1 MLGDGKAKILTVLNK
16 HKNDFRQA
24 SYIMQSAKIFSSGIR
39 KIPNLA
45 GFLPEY
51 HLASSKEKIDCVLG
65 WGLRPSTRKARA
77 YAEQHR
83 LPFIALEDGFLRSL
97 GLGVSGWPPF
107 AMVVDDLGIYY
118 VTSRAS
124 RLETL
129 ILAADQMSSETLKDA
144 EKAVA
149 LIVANKLSKYN
160 HAPDFSWDLFQ
171 ADDLSAACVPSG
183 THPTHDSSVG
193 CVPTA
198 RTRQLDSVH
207 LQTEKSEDKC
217 LSEKEIVLLIDQT
230 FGDMALKYGG
240 ADENSFKQMFQTALQ
255 ENPQAEIWVKTHPD
269 VLSGKKKGYL
279 TDLPQQAENV
289 RLLAA
294 DVNPISLLEQ
304 VDKVYCVTSQMG
316 FEALLLGKP
325 VTVFG
330 LPWYAGW
337 GVSDDRHPDI
347 ATLRAQNR
355 RAPRS
360 LMQLFAAAYL
370 QYSRYLNPN
379 TGEAGTLFDVIDYLA
394 TARRWNE
401 KLRGNLYC
409 VGLSLWKRAVMKPFF
424 NSPACHLHSLPSL
437 KKLRETTLPHD
448 ARLLVWGR
456 GNDALLN
463 FAAERKLPV
472 LRMEDGFIRSVGLG
486 SNLVPPLSLVTDDM
500 GIYFNPQTP
509 SRLEQILQNQHF
521 SEQDCQTAS
530 TLQTT
535 LTEAEISKYNV
546 GGGML
551 KLPRDGRKVLL
562 VPGQVEDDASI
573 RYGSPEI
580 YKNLDLLKKVR
591 ELNPNAYIIYKPHPD
606 VVSGNRVGQIA
617 AEDTARYADQVAA
630 ECDIITCLKEA
641 DEVHTMTSLSGFEA
655 LLRGKTVHC
664 YGLPFYAGWG
674 LTQDYLSISRRTRK
688 LALWELVAGT
698 LIYYPDYVC
707 PESRRLI
714 NVNTAIEILKK
725 QKAERQ
731 HADLLRRSFL
741 AKQWSKLKQLKVLM
755 K

>member
-1 MLGDGKAKILTVLNK
+1 
-16 HKNDFRQA
+16 
-24 SYIMQSAKIFSSGIR
+24 
-39 KIPNLA
+39 
-45 GFLPEY
+45 
-51 HLASSKEKIDCVLG
+51 
-65 WGLRPSTRKARA
+65 
-77 YAEQHR
+77 
-83 LPFIALEDGFLRSL
+83 
-97 GLGVSGWPPF
+97 
-107 AMVVDDLGIYY
+107 
-118 VTSRAS
+118 
-124 RLETL
+124 
-129 ILAADQMSSETLKDA
+129 
-144 EKAVA
+144 
-149 LIVANKLSKYN
+149 
-160 HAPDFSWDLFQ
+160 
-171 ADDLSAACVPSG
+171 
-183 THPTHDSSVG
+183 
-193 CVPTA
+193 
-198 RTRQLDSVH
+198 
-207 LQTEKSEDKC
+207 
-217 LSEKEIVLLIDQT
+217 
-230 FGDMALKYGG
+230 
-240 ADENSFKQMFQTALQ
+240 
-255 ENPQAEIWVKTHPD
+255 
-269 VLSGKKKGYL
+269 
-279 TDLPQQAENV
+279 
-289 RLLAA
+289 
-294 DVNPISLLEQ
+294 
-304 VDKVYCVTSQMG
+304 
-316 FEALLLGKP
+316 
-325 VTVFG
+325 
-330 LPWYAGW
+330 
-337 GVSDDRHPDI
+337 
-347 ATLRAQNR
+347 
-355 RAPRS
+355 
-360 LMQLFAAAYL
+360 
-370 QYSRYLNPN
+370 
-379 TGEAGTLFDVIDYLA
+379 
-394 TARRWNE
+394 
-401 KLRGNLYC
+401 
-409 VGLSLWKRAVMKPFF
+409 
-424 NSPACHLHSLPSL
+424 
-437 KKLRETTLPHD
+437 
-448 ARLLVWGR
+448 
-456 GNDALLN
+456 
-463 FAAERKLPV
+463 
-472 LRMEDGFIRSVGLG
+472 
-486 SNLVPPLSLVTDDM
+486 M